1 MAKYELTQETRV
13 FAGQT
18 LYRIREL
25 TWSGSP
31 K

>member
-1 MAKYELTQETRV
+1 MAKYELTSETRT
-13 FAGQT
+13 FGAQT

>member
-1 MAKYELTQETRV
+1 MAKYELTTETRA

-25 TWSGSP
+25 TWIGSS